1 MLWTSSYQPASTRRE
16 RRSLSSVVNPY
27 TTSVQALVAPRG
39 CTHQRSSSAAVL
51 DLDYGSLKCDAR
63 SKRRSLSH
71 ACSSGG
77 GLGGGVGT
85 ADNNNSV
92 SPTPH
97 QQQAKAA
104 KNLDEDFAP
113 ISTCAVTA
121 SPLTST
127 TVSRS
132 RSSKLSSSG
141 SAASKIS
148 VRFNESTGGS
158 LVTGPTTAGATL
170 STATTPTT
178 ASVAKC
184 HHLLSDDEPKQ
195 PLQQQQQFP
204 PPVQRTHSNPEM
216 ELCSVCLA
224 RKECEI
230 LLKRTYSKVKTRD
243 PPNRMSNLF
252 CFK

>member
-77 GLGGGVGT
+77 GLVGGVGT
-85 ADNNNSV
+85 ADNNSV

-141 SAASKIS
+141 STASKIS

-195 PLQQQQQFP
+195 PLQQPQA
-204 PPVQRTHSNPEM
+204 VQRTHSNPEM
-216 ELCSVCLA
+216 ELCPVCLA

-243 PPNRMSNLF
+243 PNRMSNLF